1 MTTYT
6 KGKAVKLATNFKT
19 TEFDCKGNGCCNSTK
34 IEPLLI
40 NYLQMIRK
48 HFAAPVI
55 INSGYRCNKHN
66 KAVGGSTNSKHKCG
80 AAADIKVKGVS
91 PRKVAQYAETIG
103 IRGIGLYST
112 FVHIDTRTKKF
123 YWYSHKQEYRR
134 TFK

>member
-1 MTTYT
+1 MATYT
-6 KGKAVKLATNFKT
+6 KGKAFKLATNFKS
-19 TEFDCKGNGCCNSTK
+19 TEFDCNGKGCCNTTH
-34 IEPLLI
+34 IEPLLV

-48 HFAAPVI
+48 HFGAPVV

-66 KAVGGSTNSKHKCG
+66 KAVGGASGSKHKFG

-91 PRKVAQYAETIG
+91 PLKVAQYAETIG
-103 IRGIGLYST
+103 IRGIGLYDT
-112 FVHIDTRTKKF
+112 FVHIDTRQKKY